1 MGNYED
7 IIDHPHH
14 VSKKRPQMS
23 MHDRAAQFS
32 PFAALTGYEAAI
44 AETARITDRRVE
56 LDEYELQKLD
66 EQLQKILEHLQEQP
80 EVDITYF
87 KPDERKEGGSYVTKR
102 GHVKKLD
109 EYEQVLTMTDGTR
122 IEIAEIVEI
131 TEK

>member
-1 MGNYED
+1 MSNYED

-14 VSKKRPQMS
+14 ISKKRPQMS
-23 MHDRAAQFS
+23 MHDWAAQFS

-44 AETARITDRRVE
+44 AETVRITDRRVE

-87 KPDERKEGGSYVTKR
+87 KPDERKEGGTYVTKR
-102 GHVKKLD
+102 GRVKKLD
-109 EYEQVLTMTDGTR
+109 EYEQVLTLTDGTQ
-122 IEIAEIVEI
+122 IEISEIVEI